1 MQDGSLDLTLI
12 RSGTA
17 PCSVRKA
24 NVVKLMHRAGLADTH
39 VANVVRASAD
49 GLLTVDQ
56 TGVREMIQM
65 VQEREAG

>member
-1 MQDGSLDLTLI
+1 M
-12 RSGTA
+12 
-17 PCSVRKA
+17 RKA